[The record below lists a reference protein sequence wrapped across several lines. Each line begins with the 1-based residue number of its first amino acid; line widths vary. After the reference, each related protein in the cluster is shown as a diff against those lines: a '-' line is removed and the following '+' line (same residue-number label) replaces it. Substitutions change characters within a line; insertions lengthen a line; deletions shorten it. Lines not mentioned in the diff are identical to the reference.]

1 MRGSENRPAPLPV
14 FIAALSALSPGGSG
28 WTEKRRPASFARLW
42 RLFIEAGHEREDK
55 MFAVIKTGGK
65 QYRVAAD
72 QTLEVEK
79 LAGDAGDTI
88 IFDKVL
94 MVAGEGE
101 PMVGAPIVAGASVAG
116 EIVEQKRG
124 PKIII
129 FKKRRRKNSRRKNG
143 HRQDLTLVRITDILT
158 DGKKPA
164 VKKAKAAPEKPDKS
178 AKPEIPKT
186 EAPKTEV
193 PKTEAPKTEAPKAE
207 AAKAAAKPAQKAS
220 DAAAPLF
227 TTPAGEP
234 DDLKKI
240 SGVGPVI
247 EKKLHALGLTRYEQV
262 AAFTAEDIARVD
274 EALSFKGRIERDD
287 WVAQAKALASDK
299 KEG

>member
-158 DGKKPA
+158 DGKKPV
-164 VKKAKAAPEKPDKS
+164 VKKAKAVPEKSDKAAEPEKPK
-178 AKPEIPKT
+178 A
-186 EAPKTEV
+186 
-193 PKTEAPKTEAPKAE
+193 EAPKAE
-207 AAKAAAKPAQKAS
+207 TPKAETPKAEKKPT

-227 TTPAGEP
+227 TAPAGEP

-287 WVAQAKALASDK
+287 WVAQAKALARD
-299 KEG
+299 

>member
-1 MRGSENRPAPLPV
+1 
-14 FIAALSALSPGGSG
+14 
-28 WTEKRRPASFARLW
+28 
-42 RLFIEAGHEREDK
+42 

-79 LAGDAGDTI
+79 LAGNAGDTI
-88 IFDKVL
+88 VFDNVL
-94 MVAGEGE
+94 MVAGDGE
-101 PMVGAPIVAGASVAG
+101 PVVGAPIVEGASVAG

-158 DGKKPA
+158 GGKKPTA
-164 VKKAKAAPEKPDKS
+164 KKVKAAPEKSKK
-178 AKPEIPKT
+178 AEKPK
-186 EAPKTEV
+186 AA
-193 PKTEAPKTEAPKAE
+193 APKTEAPKAE
-207 AAKAAAKPAQKAS
+207 APKAAAKSS

-227 TTPAGEP
+227 TAPKGEP

-247 EKKLHALGLTRYEQV
+247 EKKLHALGITQYEQI
-262 AAFTAEDIARVD
+262 AAFTADDIAKVD
-274 EALSFKGRIERDD
+274 DALSFKGRIERDD
-287 WVAQAKALASDK
+287 WLAQAKKLAAEK